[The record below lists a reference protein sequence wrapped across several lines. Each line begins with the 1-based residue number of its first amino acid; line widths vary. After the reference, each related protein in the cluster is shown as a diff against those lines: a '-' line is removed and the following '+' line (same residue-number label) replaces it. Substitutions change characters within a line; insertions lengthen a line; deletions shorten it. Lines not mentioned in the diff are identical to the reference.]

1 MFRKVGRSL
10 NEQTEK
16 ADPKAGLISS
26 G

>member
-1 MFRKVGRSL
+1 MFRKVSGSL

-26 G
+26 